1 MEAMGTVNCCAVF
14 GARPVSEAMRPYFE
28 DADCIIAA
36 DGGFLSL
43 EKLGVRPDI
52 CLGDYDSAP
61 MPQRDDL
68 IVLPRQTDD
77 TDMHYAARRILKLG
91 ARRAVL
97 LGGMGGRLDHT
108 LANFATLVFLTEN
121 GVDALLADET
131 CEVRVLLQGV
141 HRVPRR
147 EGCYLSLFPV
157 GTSARVTLRNV
168 FYTLESEVLSAGF
181 PLGVSNEFL
190 DGDAEIRVEEGS
202 VYMLICKKEPF

>member
-1 MEAMGTVNCCAVF
+1 
-14 GARPVSEAMRPYFE
+14 
-28 DADCIIAA
+28 
-36 DGGFLSL
+36 
-43 EKLGVRPDI
+43 
-52 CLGDYDSAP
+52 
-61 MPQRDDL
+61 
-68 IVLPRQTDD
+68 
-77 TDMHYAARRILKLG
+77 MHYAARRILELG

-202 VYMLICKKEPF
+202 VYMLTAKRNPFDASCIRCIKTQRKRGRVMQIVTVKCPKWLAGIVRAVFGVK